1 MSRIKQPISRL
12 LITGATLLTGCGG
25 GLVNVSGR
33 VTLDGS
39 PVAAA
44 KVTFIPTGP
53 GIPASGTTDAAGR
66 YELAIGSGRPGV
78 PRGRY
83 AVTVSKLKVS
93 TLAADEATR
102 VAAAAPAGE
111 VETEPS
117 PDGLVQVIEHVV
129 PRSYADP
136 ATSGLEA
143 DVTGSGEH
151 AFALR
156 AAP

>member
-1 MSRIKQPISRL
+1 MNRIRQPMPHL
-12 LITGATLLTGCGG
+12 LVAVAVLAAGCGT
-25 GLVNVSGR
+25 GLVTVSGT

-39 PVAAA
+39 PVAGA
-44 KVTFIPTGP
+44 KVTFIPTGD

-66 YELAIGSGRPGV
+66 YELAIGSGRLGV
-78 PRGRY
+78 PPGRY

-93 TLAADEATR
+93 TLAPGEAKSVADAAT
-102 VAAAAPAGE
+102 AGE
-111 VETEPS
+111 VETES
-117 PDGLVQVIEHVV
+117 TPDGLVQVIEHVV
-129 PRSYADP
+129 PRRYADP

-151 AFALR
+151 AFTLR

>member
-1 MSRIKQPISRL
+1 MNRIKQPIPRL
-12 LITGATLLTGCGG
+12 LIAAAALSVGCSG
-25 GLVNVSGR
+25 GLVNVSGT

-39 PVAAA
+39 PVAGA
-44 KVTFIPTGP
+44 KVTFIPTAS

-66 YELAIGSGRPGV
+66 YELAIGSGRDGV

-93 TLAADEATR
+93 TLAAGEASR
-102 VAAAAPAGE
+102 VAAAAPPGA

-129 PRSYADP
+129 PHRYADP
-136 ATSGLEA
+136 ATSGLEVS
-143 DVTGSGEH
+143 VTGAGEH
-151 AFALR
+151 DFALQT
-156 AAP
+156 AP